1 MSVALPRPASLATAL
16 PSVDGVALGVE
27 QIVGELEGLA
37 EGGCVGDE
45 RRAL

>member
-16 PSVDGVALGVE
+16 PSVAGIAFGIE

-37 EGGCVGDE
+37 EGGGIGDE